1 MGPGIPP
8 VAPKLV
14 AAIVSGEFIDL
25 VSLLEDH
32 TQLEAQSFSLVADL
46 FIIRPAKRQ
55 TITHILSWM
64 QAFSVYMLVVTAS
77 YPARVSDLLK
87 YQLLIMCT
95 AQQLSGSA
103 IEIIDRLPSTHSRS
117 IISMGSAWVSYDRAS
132 RRQAAAY
139 NLNDSMVTNKSRTI
153 SFLRTRPCFGRT
165 THSCPPPFDQSLWKS
180 FLGTLKP
187 LRRRILHRRRPL
199 PLLLEAAEFIYV
211 NIDRQI
217 LANLSIILY
226 KEYNNCKL
234 GYLLYYCSPW
244 TLCLF

>member
-32 TQLEAQSFSLVADL
+32 TQLEAQFFSLVADL

-64 QAFSVYMLVVTAS
+64 QPFSVYMLVVTAS

-139 NLNDSMVTNKSRTI
+139 KLNDSMVTNKSRTI

-165 THSCPPPFDQSLWKS
+165 THSCPPP
-180 FLGTLKP
+180 P
-187 LRRRILHRRRPL
+187 LRSVSLKELSRDVEVV
-199 PLLLEAAEFIYV
+199 EASDTSSASSFAT
-211 NIDRQI
+211 
-217 LANLSIILY
+217 LAWSGWVYL
-226 KEYNNCKL
+226 CKHWSSNS
-234 GYLLYYCSPW
+234 CQP
-244 TLCLF
+244 